1 MSAVGSG
8 ARPEDRAEV
17 VRSEERL
24 DVTTRRVPFA
34 RAVLRKVIVVEQ
46 RTITIDVAH
55 EEARLEIL
63 PIGEEWPDETRG
75 AHTALPDLVL
85 SEEQVVVTKRTVPVE
100 RVRMRVEE
108 VVMDAHVTGD
118 VRREQVDVVDVP
130 AST

>member
-1 MSAVGSG
+1 VSAVGSG

-46 RTITIDVAH
+46 RTITVDVAH

-63 PIGEEWPDETRG
+63 PIGEEWTDESRG
-75 AHTALPDLVL
+75 VHVALPDLVL
-85 SEEQVVVTKRTVPVE
+85 SEEQVVVTKRVVPVE

-108 VVMDAHVTGD
+108 VVMDASVTGD
-118 VRREQVDVVDVP
+118 VRREQVDVVDVR

>member
-1 MSAVGSG
+1 VSAVGSG

-46 RTITIDVAH
+46 RTITVDVAH

-63 PIGEEWPDETRG
+63 PIGEEWTDESRG
-75 AHTALPDLVL
+75 THVALPDLVL
-85 SEEQVVVTKRTVPVE
+85 SEEQVVVTKRIVPVE

-108 VVMDAHVTGD
+108 VVMDASVTGD
-118 VRREQVDVVDVP
+118 VRREQVDVVDVR